1 MKKRIYFDNSATSF
15 PKAPKVAEAMAEF
28 LTTECSNTNRGE
40 YEQVFLNEEKIN
52 HARELLASL
61 FDFSHP
67 ECVFFSLNATASLN
81 TAISGLFSSQ
91 DHILVT
97 PYEHNAVIRPLA
109 LHNIDF
115 TPLYPDK
122 EFSLDLEKSS
132 SLIKPNTKAII
143 ATGASNVIGNAIDI
157 IALSKFARE
166 NNLLLFIDA
175 SQSALYLPLS
185 MKNCDGIFFTGHKSL
200 LGPQGTGGMLL
211 QPDIAKRMKPLIAG
225 GTGSVSDSYEMPSF
239 FPDKFEAGTQNLVG
253 LIGLETALTYALTNK
268 ETIINHAMEITMLLI
283 EGLKEIKQITVVNEK
298 PRVPIVS
305 IYSKSIDIANLNT
318 KLFEKERIEARVGL
332 ECAPLAHKT
341 IGTYPE
347 GVLRFSPGLSTTKEE
362 VTITINTIKEAIYE
376 LL

>member
-175 SQSALYLPLS
+175 SQSALYL
-185 MKNCDGIFFTGHKSL
+185 DRKS
-200 LGPQGTGGMLL
+200 
-211 QPDIAKRMKPLIAG
+211 
-225 GTGSVSDSYEMPSF
+225 
-239 FPDKFEAGTQNLVG
+239 
-253 LIGLETALTYALTNK
+253 
-268 ETIINHAMEITMLLI
+268 
-283 EGLKEIKQITVVNEK
+283 VV
-298 PRVPIVS
+298 
-305 IYSKSIDIANLNT
+305 
-318 KLFEKERIEARVGL
+318 
-332 ECAPLAHKT
+332 
-341 IGTYPE
+341 
-347 GVLRFSPGLSTTKEE
+347 
-362 VTITINTIKEAIYE
+362 
-376 LL
+376 